1 MHDAVAPPDPLDP
14 ALHPAAARL
23 EALPHLD
30 TPLVTTL
37 DLDPLRRRPGWHRI
51 RLLRRAAES
60 GRHGERWRQVV
71 DRRATP
77 PRMVGLWAGS
87 LGALIYVFAIAASV
101 VEGDLEGAG
110 TGLTLAVLTGLLLGS
125 IAGAIAAAAR
135 RRRWRPHAV
144 VARFA
149 EANAL
154 PYRLMSDGDALP
166 ALVRR
171 PADGRG
177 QRPLHLDVVEARV
190 RGRELTMGRR
200 LVRTQAGHRR
210 SSVVLVWIATR
221 VADADTARTAAES
234 FRLLDRRRAQE
245 PRHVVEVM
253 VDGEWLALG
262 VESRDGDPAALAVL
276 IEGIDEALEAADAAG
291 PTDVARPRGTS
302 SR

>member
-1 MHDAVAPPDPLDP
+1 MHDAVAPDPALDP
-14 ALHPAAARL
+14 ALATSLHPAAARL
-23 EALPHLD
+23 AALPHLD
-30 TPLVTTL
+30 TPLVATL

-51 RLLRRAAES
+51 RLPRRAAES

-71 DRRATP
+71 ERGASSPRA
-77 PRMVGLWAGS
+77 VGIWAGS
-87 LGALIYVFAIAASV
+87 LGASIFVFAIAASV
-101 VEGDLEGAG
+101 VEGDLGGAG
-110 TGLTLAVLTGLLLGS
+110 IGLTLAALTGLLLGS
-125 IAGAIAAAAR
+125 VAGAVAAAAR

-166 ALVRR
+166 GLVRR

-190 RGRELTMGRR
+190 RGRDLAMGRR

-221 VADADTARTAAES
+221 FADADAARTAAES
-234 FRLLDRRRAQE
+234 FRLLDWRRAQE
-245 PRHVVEVM
+245 PRHAVEVIL
-253 VDGEWLALG
+253 DGDRLALG
-262 VESRDGDPAALAVL
+262 VESRDGDPGALAVL
-276 IEGIDEALEAADAAG
+276 IGGIDEALDAVDHDEERV
-291 PTDVARPRGTS
+291 T
-302 SR
+302 